1 MQIRAAFKQDG
12 GYESWKSIGNEKT
25 FSPLLV
31 YMFHLAR
38 LSKVTNAPICPEFA
52 IKCDS
57 ASESIR
63 RSIRRKESIRG
74 ATRKL
79 VWLHLHAQVWFRASI
94 LIGKAILC
102 NVTTLKDH
110 RYWNAH
116 FSLSRI
122 KVLWLL
128 IYQKSLLQSLN
139 IFLSNNNKINNYKS
153 VHFMLSNKSNKE
165 KSNLTYKNEKFYSH
179 KLLK

>member
-1 MQIRAAFKQDG
+1 MCRSLTTYNYAYDYFRIGFREDG
-12 GYESWKSIGNEKT
+12 GCESWKSIGNEKT

-38 LSKVTNAPICPEFA
+38 LSKVTNASICLEFA

-57 ASESIR
+57 ASESIH
-63 RSIRRKESIRG
+63 RSIRRKDSIRG
-74 ATRKL
+74 ATGKL

-102 NVTTLKDH
+102 NVTTLKDR

-128 IYQKSLLQSLN
+128 VYQKSLLHSEYLF
-139 IFLSNNNKINNYKS
+139 I
-153 VHFMLSNKSNKE
+153 
-165 KSNLTYKNEKFYSH
+165 
-179 KLLK
+179 